1 MFKHIFIDVFDH
13 FYFCLLIRAIDLV
26 SDVHVLDVLVLD
38 RLLVNRV
45 LEKNSLKRSLAS
57 CEPSSSDF
65 SLSKCRRL
73 DREGNPLA
81 PLADV
86 TSSHKCAGTQTY
98 DCSFCVFVTTFQV

>member
-1 MFKHIFIDVFDH
+1 MFMHIFYDVFDH
-13 FYFCLLIRAIDLV
+13 FYFSLLIGVIDLV
-26 SDVHVLDVLVLD
+26 SDVLVLD

-45 LEKNSLKRSLAS
+45 LEKNNLKRSLAN

-73 DREGNPLA
+73 DREGNSLV

-98 DCSFCVFVTTFQV
+98 GCSFCVFVTTFQV